1 MAENKIPTL
10 NVEKVPVRSNGTDIN
25 DATILDRETENKF
38 IGDSEKAYQDITNK
52 IINETKQQLNANRD
66 SKKTLRIVLCTF
78 IIILLSLQ
86 FVFLIVLLI
95 LNNHLIFASDS
106 VVSAYVISVFAET
119 LSGLIIMIKFAFQS
133 KQDVELI
140 KILNSIIEH
149 FQKYNRNGQS

>member
-1 MAENKIPTL
+1 M
-10 NVEKVPVRSNGTDIN
+10 
-25 DATILDRETENKF
+25 
-38 IGDSEKAYQDITNK
+38 
-52 IINETKQQLNANRD
+52 
-66 SKKTLRIVLCTF
+66 
-78 IIILLSLQ
+78 
-86 FVFLIVLLI
+86 FLIVLLI